1 MTPQDNTADNSFKG
15 RLKATKTT
23 RWIRFAIVSAIFVA
37 WVAWMQSWWLLI
49 FFRHYTSEGIH
60 YKIFQVD
67 TGLL

>member
-49 FFRHYTSEGIH
+49 FW
-60 YKIFQVD
+60 
-67 TGLL
+67 